1 MNLELEEQALDRVS
15 AFSFHHLCAC
25 LMHSGGCYY
34 QPVNKKGFHSF
45 PPLGTWLQVVDSSVV
60 DVLLSRVSCG
70 FSGLSSAPRA
80 HPPPA
85 ASHFRGGA
93 EVHSVASLS
102 PLLIYE
108 VVLSEMHLILSETLK
123 KPDTITINVCD

>member
-1 MNLELEEQALDRVS
+1 M
-15 AFSFHHLCAC
+15 
-25 LMHSGGCYY
+25 
-34 QPVNKKGFHSF
+34 
-45 PPLGTWLQVVDSSVV
+45 VDSGMV

-93 EVHSVASLS
+93 WVHSVSSLS
-102 PLLIYE
+102 PLLICK
-108 VVLSEMHLILSETLK
+108 VVLSEMHLILFETLK
-123 KPDTITINVCD
+123 KPDMITISVCD